1 MVKLPAPL
9 FVQMQIILRRG
20 LLLIRGCELE
30 PRGRDI
36 PPMHMLSSTKP
47 TTHAPIGPAQV
58 KMKKKAV
65 GTSRKAELKLPIY
78 LKPPNLLKIGNTMES
93 AVIIKN

>member
-1 MVKLPAPL
+1 
-9 FVQMQIILRRG
+9 MQIIFGCG

-30 PRGRDI
+30 PCGRDI
-36 PPMHMLSSTKP
+36 PPVHMLSSTKP
-47 TTHAPIGPAQV
+47 TTHAPIGSTQV
-58 KMKKKAV
+58 KMKKNAV

-93 AVIIKN
+93 VIS